1 MATFRLRY
9 FSRPDTLRS
18 IAPSRLLELLAP
30 YREVLAAAGCVLP
43 TVAREELVPYQRLG
57 ELLAAASEAL
67 PAELLNV
74 LYLIDEM
81 ATPEGADALLEAA
94 FEENLSLDAD
104 QEQTPA
110 DVAVQVWLRRPELLE
125 RKHAER
131 MTLRPRTFEYYQ
143 TAWESP
149 PVFRGLSASA
159 KERLEHDLDD
169 WLERRRR
176 GRGSRVFVFPDE
188 HEVRFLVRRGEPF
201 RREESLSEKGVCGI
215 CYRPVRYDVVIFD
228 RRLGELRINARL
240 AGEKRLYARLFGKH
254 LFADEG
260 CFPGGSKYTLEPLR
274 HVGAEGL
281 TCFDIEGLQWIRLV
295 EVEVLFGGAYH
306 ARECR
311 KADDVP
317 ADLAQRGRTLPQ
329 SGRLLKA
336 VFRVKFADGRTPRS
350 VTIRPSNVAQYTRD
364 ADAAMVE
371 RWLQS
376 RGYIVAEEAAEHET
390 FSEVLASA

>member
-18 IAPSRLLELLAP
+18 IAPSLLLELLAP
-30 YREVLAAAGCVLP
+30 YREALAAAGCVLP

-57 ELLAAASEAL
+57 ELLAAASDAL
-67 PAELLNV
+67 PAELLDV

-81 ATPEGADALLEAA
+81 ATPEGVDSLLEAA

-110 DVAVQVWLRRPELLE
+110 DVAVQVWLRRPDLLE

-143 TAWESP
+143 TARETP

-169 WLERRRR
+169 WLERRRQ

-201 RREESLSEKGVCGI
+201 RREESLSEKGVRGI

-228 RRLGELRINARL
+228 RRLGELRINARSVSERDL
-240 AGEKRLYARLFGKH
+240 YRTHFGHQVFGDPHFFPGDEKYSLDPLLRRGEPSLVCTDVAGLEWVRLREVHVFWSGAEHAVEIHRADNVFRALDERGVRLPETARLV
-254 LFADEG
+254 
-260 CFPGGSKYTLEPLR
+260 R
-274 HVGAEGL
+274 
-281 TCFDIEGLQWIRLV
+281 
-295 EVEVLFGGAYH
+295 
-306 ARECR
+306 
-311 KADDVP
+311 
-317 ADLAQRGRTLPQ
+317 
-329 SGRLLKA
+329 A
-336 VFRVKFADGRTPRS
+336 VFQVKFTDSRRPRS

-364 ADAAMVE
+364 DDAE
-371 RWLQS
+371 LIEQWLRR
-376 RGYIVAEEAAEHET
+376 RGFILTAEQREEAAHGA
-390 FSEVLASA
+390 LASA